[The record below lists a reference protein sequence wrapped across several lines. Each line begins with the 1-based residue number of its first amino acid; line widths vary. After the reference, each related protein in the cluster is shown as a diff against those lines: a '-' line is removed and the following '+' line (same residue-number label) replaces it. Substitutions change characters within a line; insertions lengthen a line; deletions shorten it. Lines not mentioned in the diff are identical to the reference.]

1 MSLRRKSREY
11 ALQMM
16 FQWEIGRQE
25 PSRIEDG
32 FWRIARAEKATK
44 EFANELFEGAVAAAA
59 ELDAL
64 VAAKTENWR
73 PERLAVIDRAI
84 LRLAACELRQG
95 KTPPKVVLNESIE
108 LAKKFSSEDAAG
120 FINGVLDAVLRSLQK
135 EQTA

>member
-32 FWRIARAEKATK
+32 FWRIARAEKTTK
-44 EFANELFEGAVAAAA
+44 EFANRLFEVAVAEAT

-64 VAAKTENWR
+64 VAAKIENWR

-84 LRLAACELRQG
+84 LRLAVCELRQG
-95 KTPPKVVLNESIE
+95 KTPPKVVLDESIE

-120 FINGVLDAVLRSLQK
+120 FINGVLDAVLRSLRK